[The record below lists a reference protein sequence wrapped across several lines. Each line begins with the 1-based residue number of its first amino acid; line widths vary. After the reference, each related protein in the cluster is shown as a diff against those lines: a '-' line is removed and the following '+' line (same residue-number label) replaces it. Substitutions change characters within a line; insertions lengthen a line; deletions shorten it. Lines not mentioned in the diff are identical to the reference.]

1 MKLKVKTST
10 CGPGTVIDRKEK
22 DGKIS
27 YLVEWK
33 GRHHTQKAWY
43 LASSC
48 TLVLPAWKRALL
60 WIKKQVTINK

>member
-33 GRHHTQKAWY
+33 GKHHTQKAWY
-43 LASSC
+43 PASSC
-48 TLVLPAWKRALL
+48 TLIIPKWKRVLL

>member
-1 MKLKVKTST
+1 MKLKIKTST

-33 GRHHTQKAWY
+33 GKHHTQRAWY

-48 TLVLPAWKRALL
+48 TLILSRWEKFVL
-60 WIKKQVTINK
+60 WIKKHLTK